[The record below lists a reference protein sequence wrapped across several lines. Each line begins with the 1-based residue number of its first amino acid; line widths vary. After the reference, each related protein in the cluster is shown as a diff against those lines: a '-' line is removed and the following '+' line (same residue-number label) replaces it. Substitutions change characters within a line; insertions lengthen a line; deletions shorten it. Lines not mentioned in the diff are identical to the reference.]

1 MQPGNPP
8 DNDPYGP
15 PPSPDPTAEQYGQP
29 QQPYGQP
36 PPQQPYAQPPPQQ
49 PYGQA
54 PPQQPYGQPTE
65 PAGYGTPAP
74 GYPAAPGAYGTPPPQ
89 QNNTIG
95 LLGMIFGIV
104 GIPAAC
110 CAFLGFLL
118 GAAGIVLGVL
128 GMKRVSEGT
137 ASNRGM
143 ALAGVI
149 CGAVAVV
156 LSIISG
162 AIGFV
167 SGFPVE

>member
-1 MQPGNPP
+1 MTMQPGNPP

-15 PPSPDPTAEQYGQP
+15 PPSQDPTAEQYGQP
-29 QQPYGQP
+29 QQPYGQQ
-36 PPQQPYAQPPPQQ
+36 PPQQPYGQPPPQQ
-49 PYGQA
+49 PYGQ
-54 PPQQPYGQPTE
+54 PTQPG
-65 PAGYGTPAP
+65 GYGTPVP
-74 GYPAAPGAYGTPPPQ
+74 GYPAAPGSPYGTPPPQ

-95 LLGMIFGIV
+95 LLAMIFGIV

-156 LSIISG
+156 LSIVSG
-162 AIGFV
+162 AIGFI

>member
-15 PPSPDPTAEQYGQP
+15 PPSQDPTAQQYGPP

-36 PPQQPYAQPPPQQ
+36 PQQAYGQPPPQPPYAQPTQ
-49 PYGQA
+49 PG
-54 PPQQPYGQPTE
+54 
-65 PAGYGTPAP
+65 GYGAPAP
-74 GYPAAPGAYGTPPPQ
+74 GYPAAPGSPYGAPAPE
-89 QNNTIG
+89 QNNTLG

-128 GMKRVSEGT
+128 GMKRVSEGK

-162 AIGFV
+162 AIGFI